1 MENQPNFSESKK
13 EDQPC
18 REFQGIKKAN
28 YNIWITG
35 KCGLGIWAPLR
46 MYNINLSSELLINI
60 VDRLTNFWTPLK
72 EISNKRKKTLN
83 KPRMTKV
90 SANP

>member
-1 MENQPNFSESKK
+1 
-13 EDQPC
+13 
-18 REFQGIKKAN
+18 
-28 YNIWITG
+28 
-35 KCGLGIWAPLR
+35 

-60 VDRLTNFWTPLK
+60 VDRLTNFRTPLK

-83 KPRMTKV
+83 KPQMTEV